1 MRQIISR
8 SLVLLLLFVIICCV
22 IYPAAL
28 WAVGQTL
35 FSDKANGSMVKGP
48 DGTMVGSLLIAQP
61 FTKDEYFQPRPSACT
76 NFPYDASASSSSAL
90 AASNYALRGRVA
102 ATLGPIAAYQG
113 GPNDGKPVAP
123 DIEAWFQKDQ
133 YQGGPNIVAQWADAH
148 NGMAQGWVGTTFDAK
163 NPTPQQQ
170 YVLDWEKTHAA
181 IVAKFKQDNPTI
193 TEPAPSD
200 LAVLFFEAFSK
211 ENPGRFLSAVMANGP
226 DGKPV
231 TKIQVVKDGSD
242 VQSNFFDMWRQ
253 EHPDVALQDVPGDL
267 VTTSASGLDPH
278 ITLQNAEYQLDRV
291 ASKWAADL
299 KRDPAAVRREIDS
312 LLKTQ
317 ASAPLGGLAGE
328 PFINVL
334 EVNLQLRSRYGAL
347 PQ

>member
-1 MRQIISR
+1 MLQIIKK
-8 SLVLLLLFVIICCV
+8 SLWLLFFVVIICCV

-28 WAVGQTL
+28 WVVGQIL
-35 FSDKANGSMVKGP
+35 FPDKANGSMVKGP
-48 DGTMVGSLLIAQP
+48 DGTLVGSLLIAQP

-76 NFPYDASASSSSAL
+76 YDASASASSAL

-102 ATLGPIAAYQG
+102 ATLGPIVKYQG
-113 GPNDGKPVAP
+113 GPKDGQPVAP
-123 DIEAWFQKDQ
+123 DIETWFQKDQ
-133 YQGGPNIVAQWADAH
+133 YQGAAGIVAQWADAH
-148 NGMAQGWVGTTFDAK
+148 NGLAQAWVGTTFDAK

-170 YVLDWEKTHAA
+170 YLLDWEKTHAG

-200 LAVLFFEAFSK
+200 LAVVFFETFSK
-211 ENPGRFLSAVMANGP
+211 ENPGRFPSSVTANGA

-231 TKIQVVKDGSD
+231 TSLQPVKEGSD
-242 VQSNFFDMWRQ
+242 IQSNFFAMWRQ

-267 VTTSASGLDPH
+267 VTTSGSGLDPH
-278 ITLQNAEYQLDRV
+278 ITLQDAEYQLDRV

-299 KRDPAAVRREIDS
+299 KRDPAAVRKEIDS
-312 LLKTQ
+312 LLNAH

-328 PFINVL
+328 PFVNVL
-334 EVNLQLRSRYGAL
+334 EINLLLRAQYGA
-347 PQ
+347 PAS

>member
-8 SLVLLLLFVIICCV
+8 SLELLLLFVIICCV

-35 FSDKANGSMVKGP
+35 FQDKANGSLVKGP
-48 DGTMVGSLLIAQP
+48 DGAVVGSLLIAQP
-61 FTKDEYFQPRPSACT
+61 FTKDEYFQPRPSACS
-76 NFPYDASASSSSAL
+76 YDGSASSSSAL

-102 ATLGPIAAYQG
+102 AALGPIAAYQG

-133 YQGGPNIVAQWADAH
+133 YQDGPNIVAQWADAH
-148 NGMAQGWVGTTFDAK
+148 NGLAQAWVGTTFDAK

-181 IVAKFKQDNPTI
+181 VVAKFRQDNPAI

-211 ENPGRFLSAVMANGP
+211 ENPGRFLSAVTANGP

-231 TKIQVVKDGSD
+231 TKIQVVMDGAD
-242 VQSNFFDMWRQ
+242 VQSNFFDLWRQ
-253 EHPDVALQDVPGDL
+253 EHPDIALQDVPGDL

-299 KRDPAAVRREIDS
+299 KRNPADVRQEIAG
-312 LLKTQ
+312 LLKAQ

-328 PFINVL
+328 PFVNVL
-334 EVNLQLRSRYGAL
+334 DVNLQLRNRYGTL